1 MQFIVLWLVSLPI
14 VVAGD
19 ILWLGF
25 VMKDFYRAHLGHL
38 MGGIVWP
45 AAVAFYLMYSAGVVY
60 FAVLPGIA
68 SGSIAKTIVLAALLG
83 AFAYATYDLTN
94 NATLRD
100 WPLAVT
106 IIDILWGAFLSGV
119 VGAVGFSVARWL
131 A

>member
-1 MQFIVLWLVSLPI
+1 M
-14 VVAGD
+14 
-19 ILWLGF
+19 
-25 VMKDFYRAHLGHL
+25 
-38 MGGIVWP
+38 
-45 AAVAFYLMYSAGVVY
+45 
-60 FAVLPGIA
+60 
-68 SGSIAKTIVLAALLG
+68 LAALLG